1 MTQLDKLKNFFLN
14 KEKTLI
20 INRLNESVD
29 LFYNY
34 LIKFY
39 ARKNQINVLNEDL
52 EMSFDLFSTE
62 TISILNTNS
71 SIKIDEFITEKS
83 NKIIFVDYR
92 NYKKFSKSVASL
104 NSYQYEVD
112 IDNFLEK
119 ELGLNNTNLNLFCKN
134 NPALLFSETSKYKMN
149 SNNYLR
155 DSDLYEEEKQFIKTR
170 KLINTI
176 KKNKFILKDL
186 YNEIKNEALYKKL
199 SFLTY

>member
-119 ELGLNNTNLNLFCKN
+119 ELGLKNTNLNLFCKN

-149 SNNYLR
+149 SNNYHR

>member
-1 MTQLDKLKNFFLN
+1 MTQLDKLKNFFLD